1 MLLPRL
7 LTPIINTSCHKDH
20 RVTIL
25 YGPRQV
31 GKTTLLNTLEPD
43 LPKPLLKLSGDD
55 HTHQDALSNNSLEAL
70 KLLIGNARCLIV
82 DEAQRVPNIGLSLKL
97 LHDNT
102 DIHIIATGSST
113 FDLANHL
120 QEPLTGRAR
129 QFLLYPFSWQEI
141 QLIRQPATPTE
152 FLLKE
157 KLRFG
162 MYPGTTMLGGERDKQ
177 EYLIELIN
185 SYLYKDLLAFETIRK
200 PRKVIDLLTLLSLQ
214 IGSEVSVVELAE
226 KLSLNKLTVE
236 SYLDILEKMFIIFNL
251 RGFSRNLRKE
261 VYKTSKYYFVDV
273 GLRNALIRNF
283 NPLKLRDDVG
293 ALFENYCV
301 LERIK
306 WNINASRFANH
317 YFWRTYDKKE
327 IDLIEEA
334 EGGLHGFE
342 FKWSGNLR
350 PASKAEFESVYNG
363 SKIFSISRGN
373 FEELVHDFQ

>member
-1 MLLPRL
+1 MILPRL
-7 LTPIINTSCHKDH
+7 LAPIISEGIQKDH

-43 LPKPLLKLSGDD
+43 LPRPLLKLSGDD
-55 HTHQDALSNNSLEAL
+55 HTHQDALSNNSLVAL
-70 KLLIGNARCLIV
+70 KLLIGNAQCLII

-97 LHDNT
+97 LYDNT

-120 QEPLTGRAR
+120 QEPLTGRSR

-141 QLIRQPATPTE
+141 QLIRQPATPTN
-152 FLLKE
+152 LLLEE

-162 MYPGTTMLGGERDKQ
+162 MYPGTTMSKGEKEKQ

-185 SYLYKDLLAFETIRK
+185 SYLYKDLLVFETIRK

-236 SYLDILEKMFIIFNL
+236 SYLDILEKMFIIINL
-251 RGFSRNLRKE
+251 RGFSRNMRKE
-261 VYKTSKYYFVDV
+261 VYKTSKYYFLDV

-283 NPLKLRDDVG
+283 NPLKLRNDAG
-293 ALFENYCV
+293 ELFENYCV
-301 LERIK
+301 IERIK
-306 WNINASRFANH
+306 RNINMSRFANY

-334 EGGLHGFE
+334 EGELKGFE
-342 FKWSGNLR
+342 FKWSGSIR
-350 PASKAEFESVYNG
+350 PANKTEFESVYKG
-363 SKIFSISRGN
+363 AKINCIKRNN
-373 FEELVHDFQ
+373 FEDLMQ